1 MEALDDDAR
10 PHENTV
16 FDSLTADVTIEA
28 DGAAV
33 ITVAGEIDIAT
44 GDIVRTA
51 VATAIEHSPARLVF
65 DMAAVDFMDSSG
77 IAVLNTTRTDAE
89 ERGIGFSLVAVPP
102 QAIRVLELTGMTSL
116 FQLNGDDHRDR
127 A

>member
-1 MEALDDDAR
+1 MPDPTEYSESGALSAEIADAGSGVVVSVSGDLDLATAPDLLRRLRELLAR
-10 PHENTV
+10 PV
-16 FDSLTADVTIEA
+16 DALTLDL
-28 DGAAV
+28 
-33 ITVAGEIDIAT
+33 GEL
-44 GDIVRTA
+44 G
-51 VATAIEHSPARLVF
+51 
-65 DMAAVDFMDSSG
+65 FMDSSG

-116 FQLNGDDHRDR
+116 FRLNGDDHRDT